1 MKNILTLLLLLFIGT
16 GAIAQGGQLIIEGLN
31 DTPSEKIMVL
41 NKISA
46 DGDLSYVVQKNKDG
60 ISQRINNAVTTKQ
73 TFNTARVWI
82 NALNGNRFIFK
93 LFNVTISDY
102 VDKRD
107 KEQFT
112 LHFTKQEEAI

>member
-1 MKNILTLLLLLFIGT
+1 MKNIQTLLLFLFIGT
-16 GAIAQGGQLIIEGLN
+16 GAIAQGGQLIIDGLN
-31 DTPSEKIMVL
+31 DASTEKIMVL

-60 ISQRINNAVTTKQ
+60 ISSRIKNAATTKQ
-73 TFNTARVWI
+73 TFTTARLWV
-82 NALNGNRFIFK
+82 NLLNGNRFIYK

-102 VDKRD
+102 VDQRD

-112 LHFTKQEEAI
+112 LLFTKSEEAI

>member
-1 MKNILTLLLLLFIGT
+1 MKNIQTLLLFLFIGT
-16 GAIAQGGQLIIEGLN
+16 GAIAQGGQIIIDGLN
-31 DTPSEKIMVL
+31 DASTEKIMVL
-41 NKISA
+41 KKITA

-60 ISQRINNAVTTKQ
+60 ISQRIKNAVTTKQ
-73 TFNTARVWI
+73 TFNTARLWV

-112 LHFTKQEEAI
+112 LRFSKKEEAI